1 VVGTASA
8 SPISWRSEVRLHYDA
23 ETEKFRAELRAW
35 LAANRPS
42 VEEMR
47 AEPTAS
53 SAHLTSWSRRW
64 QRKLFDAGLL
74 VPGWPEGL
82 GGRNLPPVQQLVYH
96 EEMAKFS
103 VWRSNNPQGLDIIA
117 PSIHDYGS
125 EFLKQKYL
133 VPTLR
138 AEIAWCLGMSEPGA
152 GSDLAALSTRAE
164 VHDDHFVVSG
174 QKIWTSGAHHADHCF
189 CFVRTDPDAPKHRG
203 ISVLII
209 DMKARGVTTR
219 PLPDLLERD
228 HADFNEVF
236 FDGVVVPRD
245 HLVGELNQGWSIS
258 AGSLAHE
265 RGMMWL
271 SSASRLDGML
281 ERILRM
287 AREPGPD
294 GRRIGESATFRDELA
309 SLYVDAQA
317 IWFMGYQGFAKFA
330 RGHVSPEHSVLKLFG
345 SEVAQRAARVATEA
359 QGVDALEVEFRG
371 MVEDESEGE
380 MPWMRRYLQ
389 SFGATISA
397 GASEI
402 QRNIIAQR
410 VLGLPRR

>member
-1 VVGTASA
+1 MQ
-8 SPISWRSEVRLHYDA
+8 LHYDA
-23 ETEKFRAELRAW
+23 DTEKFRAELRAW
-35 LAANRPS
+35 LAAHRPS
-42 VEEMR
+42 AEEMR
-47 AEPTAS
+47 AEPTTS
-53 SAHLTSWSRRW
+53 SAHLTGWSRRW
-64 QRKLFDAGLL
+64 QRELFDAGLL
-74 VPGWPEGL
+74 VPGWPPEL

-96 EEMAKFS
+96 EEMAKIS
-103 VWRSNNPQGLDIIA
+103 AWRSNNPQGLDIIA
-117 PSIHDYGS
+117 PSIFDYGS
-125 EFLKQKYL
+125 EFLKQRYL

-164 VHDDHFVVSG
+164 VHDDQFVVSG
-174 QKIWTSGAHHADHCF
+174 QKIWTSGAHHADYCF

-209 DMKARGVTTR
+209 DMKAKGVTTR
-219 PLPDLLERD
+219 PLPDLIDRD
-228 HADFNEVF
+228 REDFNEVF

-245 HLVGELNQGWSIS
+245 HLVGPLNQGWSIS
-258 AGSLAHE
+258 TGSLAHE

-271 SSASRLDGML
+271 SSAARLDGML
-281 ERILRM
+281 ERMLRM

-330 RGHVSPEHSVLKLFG
+330 KGEGSPEHSVLKLFG

-359 QGVDALEVEFRG
+359 QGVDGLEVEFHG
-371 MVEDESEGE
+371 TGEVEGGGE
-380 MPWMRRYLQ
+380 MPWLKRYLQ
-389 SFGATISA
+389 SYGGTISA

>member
-1 VVGTASA
+1 
-8 SPISWRSEVRLHYDA
+8 
-23 ETEKFRAELRAW
+23 
-35 LAANRPS
+35 
-42 VEEMR
+42 MR
-47 AEPTAS
+47 AEPTTS

-64 QRKLFDAGLL
+64 QRELFDAGLL
-74 VPGWPEGL
+74 VPGWPPEL

-96 EEMAKFS
+96 EEMAKIP

-117 PSIHDYGS
+117 PSILDYGS
-125 EFLKQKYL
+125 ELLKQKYL

-152 GSDLAALSTRAE
+152 GSDLAALATRAE

-209 DMKARGVTTR
+209 DMKATGVTTR
-219 PLPDLLERD
+219 PLPDLIDRD
-228 HADFNEVF
+228 RVDFNEVF

-245 HLVGELNQGWSIS
+245 HLVGPLNQGWSIS
-258 AGSLAHE
+258 TGSLAHE

-271 SSASRLDGML
+271 SSAARLDGTL
-281 ERILRM
+281 ERMLSAWRASRGPTGAAS
-287 AREPGPD
+287 ARARP
-294 GRRIGESATFRDELA
+294 SATSWRPSTSTRRRSGSWATGA
-309 SLYVDAQA
+309 SRSSPR
-317 IWFMGYQGFAKFA
+317 A
-330 RGHVSPEHSVLKLFG
+330 RSRPSTRCSSSSAPRSHS
-345 SEVAQRAARVATEA
+345 APRASRPKRRASS
-359 QGVDALEVEFRG
+359 ALDVEFHG
-371 MVEDESEGE
+371 MGEDESGDE
-380 MPWMRRYLQ
+380 MPWPKRYLQ
-389 SFGATISA
+389 TFGATISA